1 MISKPYQTQ
10 LAGIAIMAFLLV
22 IAPLFMQQQAE
33 AARTRLEN
41 ICTLDGQREVKLTG
55 LGLVVG
61 LNKTGDGGKN
71 LPTIRA
77 LAQALKLMNSP
88 ILGLDEL
95 KGADNIAIVLI
106 EATVPAT
113 GIRRGQKIDC
123 YVSSFLGAKSLRGG
137 RLLATPLEEADIQT
151 DRVAGI
157 ASGALCIEG
166 DKVLTTGKI
175 PNGVVIE
182 NNFVNGFLNKRK
194 GGTITL
200 MVDANKASFHTASE
214 VAYAVNTEFGF
225 ESGKEVAKAIGP
237 NSVEVVIPKYYK
249 KDPVKFAA
257 RLLDI
262 GIDMPHTQARVVVN
276 ASTGVVIV
284 TGEVRIDP
292 VVISHDKLTI
302 SVGGT
307 GGQGGS
313 TGGEFVAVPA
323 QNLEGESESQLSE
336 LVKALKL
343 LRVPNRDVIHI
354 IRELHRSGKLHA
366 VYDEH

>member
-1 MISKPYQTQ
+1 MKTQTYQ
-10 LAGIAIMAFLLV
+10 AKFACIGV
-22 IAPLFMQQQAE
+22 IALLLLGTPVAMQQQAE
-33 AARTRLEN
+33 GARTRLEN

-71 LPTIRA
+71 LPAMKA
-77 LAQALKLMNSP
+77 LATALKLMNSP
-88 ILGLDEL
+88 VLGLDEL
-95 KGADNIAIVLI
+95 RGADNVAIVMI

-137 RLLATPLEEADIQT
+137 RLLATPLEETDIST

-157 ASGALCIEG
+157 ASGAIRIEG
-166 DKVLTTGKI
+166 DKVFTTGKI

-182 NNFVNGFLNKRK
+182 NNFINGFLNAKK
-194 GGTITL
+194 GGIITL
-200 MVDANKASFHTASE
+200 MVDSHKASFHTASE
-214 VAYAVNTEFGF
+214 VAYSVNSEFGF
-225 ESGKEVAKAIGP
+225 ESGKEIAKATGP
-237 NSVEVVIPKYYK
+237 NSVEVHIPKAYK
-249 KDPVKFAA
+249 NDAVKFAA

-276 ASTGVVIV
+276 ATTGVVIV

-302 SVGGT
+302 EVGGS
-307 GGQGGS
+307 GGATSGGR
-313 TGGEFVAVPA
+313 FVSVP
-323 QNLEGESESQLSE
+323 QLPQESGQSGSQLQE
-336 LVKALKL
+336 LVRALKQ
-343 LRVPNRDVIHI
+343 LRVPNKEVVHI